1 VAVDVTAGVAVIG
14 AGRMG
19 SAMVRR
25 LRGAGTD
32 VVVFNRTAERAR
44 ALAAETGAVAVD
56 TAREAAG
63 AAPVVLVSL
72 ADDKALEMAYG
83 GPYGIIAGIS
93 AGAVVADTSTVDP
106 QTVLRLGPQIA
117 ACGATL
123 LDTPVSGS
131 IQSVASGEIMVMA
144 GGDATALD
152 QARPVLETFA
162 RRIIHVGPSGAGA
175 TMKLAVNG
183 IIHAINGAVS
193 EALVLAESAGV
204 SRSSAYEVFAASA
217 AAAPFVVYKRSAFED
232 PDEAGVAF
240 SLDLVGKDLDLIL
253 ALAQRTGAPM
263 PQAEVNR
270 RVVGEA
276 IEAGYG
282 EADLSAVAR
291 LLRDRL
297 HP

>member
-1 VAVDVTAGVAVIG
+1 VAVDVTADVAVIG
-14 AGRMG
+14 TGRMG

-25 LRGAGTD
+25 LRTAGTS
-32 VVVFNRTAERAR
+32 VVVFNRTSDKAR
-44 ALAAETGAVAVD
+44 ALAAETGAVAVA
-56 TAREAAG
+56 TAREAAA

-72 ADDKALEMAYG
+72 ADDQALETAYG

-106 QTVLRLGPQIA
+106 RTVHRLGPQVA
-117 ACGATL
+117 ACGAAM

-131 IQSVASGEIMVMA
+131 TQSVAAGELTVLA
-144 GGDATALD
+144 GGDAAHLE
-152 QARPVLETFA
+152 QVRPVLATLS
-162 RRIIHVGPSGAGA
+162 RRIIHVGPLGAGA

-183 IIHAINGAVS
+183 IIHGLNAALA

-204 SRSSAYEVFAASA
+204 DRSVAYEVFASSA
-217 AAAPFVVYKRSAFED
+217 AAAPFVLYKRAAYEH
-232 PDEAGVAF
+232 PEEAPVAF

-253 ALAQRTGAPM
+253 ALAERTGAPM

-276 IEAGYG
+276 VEAGYG
-282 EADLSAVAR
+282 EADLSAIAR
-291 LLRDRL
+291 LLRERL
-297 HP
+297 PA